1 MRFNQFFITL
11 YLASAAIS
19 AMAADEPSLPTLPFQ
34 AVSEP
39 TAAQANADET
49 APQADNSAVNS
60 GSGMAQPT
68 AVGTDPV
75 DLVSVPKPEPKPQKR
90 PVILNVKPEIKR
102 VVKSDMPSQK
112 SGVTIKTKP
121 GITESVVIARDKLNR
136 IVTPYAN
143 PKVLTVD
150 RLETK
155 IDGSSVYVAT
165 DMDTP
170 ASLFISDVDTG
181 NATSLQLIPNALTMP
196 VEVRIMADLPS
207 GHDPGSAV
215 PSSETAAL
223 FGQESDYLSEIKTIL
238 QTMAKQLIPSGFTLD
253 GSVNEAGESSLCH
266 SAGLQFTLGQTLVGQ
281 DAKIIVLIAHNTGF
295 APRLFE
301 EAFCAS
307 EPVIAVA
314 AWPKIRLNPGEKTEV
329 FVLMR
334 NDPVRDEEHRPSLL

>member
-1 MRFNQFFITL
+1 MRFNQFLISL
-11 YLASAAIS
+11 YLASAAFS
-19 AMAADEPSLPTLPFQ
+19 TMAADEPSLPTLPFQ

-75 DLVSVPKPEPKPQKR
+75 DLVSVPKPESKPQKR
-90 PVILNVKPEIKR
+90 PVILNAKLELKRLVKP
-102 VVKSDMPSQK
+102 DTPSQK
-112 SGVTIKTKP
+112 TGVTIKAKP

-181 NATSLQLIPNALTMP
+181 NATSLQLIPNALTTP

-207 GHDPGSAV
+207 GYDPGSAV

-238 QTMAKQLIPSGFTLD
+238 QTLAKQLIPSGFTLD
-253 GSVNEAGESSLCH
+253 GSANEAGESSLCH
-266 SAGLQFTLGQTLVGQ
+266 SAGLQFTSGQTLVGQ
-281 DAKIIVLIAHNTGF
+281 DAKIIVLIAHNTGL
-295 APRLFE
+295 ASRLFE

-307 EPVIAVA
+307 ESVIAVA
-314 AWPKIRLNPGEKTEV
+314 SWPKVRLNPGEKTEV

-334 NDPVRDEEHRPSLL
+334 NEPVRDEEHRPSLL